1 MVEPIDIYSDSFGLN
16 TGPYGCTLNFMLSP
30 STPPVPGKAP
40 QHETLATIRMSLEHL
55 KLMTFVLRRQ
65 IMLHEQQTGVNIQVP
80 TQVLNSLSIS
90 PDDWDSLWKLH

>member
-1 MVEPIDIYSDSFGLN
+1 MVESFDIYSDSFQIN

-30 STPPVPGKAP
+30 STPPAPGKTP

-90 PDDWDSLWKLH
+90 PEDWDSLWKLF

>member
-30 STPPVPGKAP
+30 STPPAPGKPP

-90 PDDWDSLWKLH
+90 PDDWDSLWKIH